1 MSTITCRIVRP
12 DPSETLVLALAI
24 DSYTLGRLRN
34 PALPLGFAFTGRG
47 RSPHEEAAFAPAL
60 PAAPGQ
66 RLLVVLGGVRA
77 LQCAVDRLAD
87 LRELAYLLRG
97 QRVEDGA
104 AYGLDM
110 AGGRTFQ

>member
-24 DSYTLGRLRN
+24 DSYTLGTLRN

-66 RLLVVLGGVRA
+66 RLLVVLGVRA
-77 LQCAVDRLAD
+77 LQCGVDRLAD

-110 AGGRTFQ
+110 AGGRTLQ